1 MSPRKP
7 CIAFT
12 GGGTG
17 GHVYPGLAVI
27 EELRRVWDGRIVWLG
42 SGKELE
48 RKAVEDAGVEFFAL
62 PSGKLRRSLS
72 LENVADAF
80 RVAAGFVAAR
90 RLLKELEPLYLFS
103 KGGYVSV
110 APCLAAASLG
120 LPYAVHECDLSPGL
134 ATRITIRKAEAA
146 YLSWDAS
153 LAYLGPELRAK
164 SAVTGNPVREA
175 FEAIGRGGRAAEAA
189 RAAGRAWL
197 GFKDDDF
204 VVLVLGGSQGAGQV
218 NELVSAALPRLVKT
232 ASVAHQ
238 TGAGK
243 LPAQARAPRYH
254 AFEFAHGNIA
264 ELYAA
269 ADLVVGRAGANTLW
283 EATAAGKPM
292 ILVPL
297 EQGSRGDQVE
307 NASKLEAGGG
317 AIVLGG
323 ADATAEALA
332 AAAEALAADP
342 ARRAAMAA
350 AAAAVVRTGAA
361 ADIAARIAA
370 AAARAGK
377 EVR

>member
-1 MSPRKP
+1 VSPKAP

-27 EELRRVWDGRIVWLG
+27 EELRRIWDGRIVWLG

-80 RVAAGFVAAR
+80 RVAAGFFAAR
-90 RLLKELEPLYLFS
+90 RLLRELSPRYLFS

-134 ATRITIRKAEAA
+134 ATRITIRKAAAA
-146 YLSWDAS
+146 YLSWEAS
-153 LAYLGPELRAK
+153 LSFLSPELRAK
-164 SAVTGNPVREA
+164 AIVTGNPVRET
-175 FEAIGRGGRAAEAA
+175 FEAIGRGGGAAATA

-197 GFKDDDF
+197 GFGDEDF

-218 NELVSAALPRLVKT
+218 NELVAAALPRLIKT
-232 ASVAHQ
+232 AAVAHQ

-243 LPAQARAPRYH
+243 LPAESRGPRYH

-292 ILVPL
+292 VLVPL

-307 NASKLEAGGG
+307 NAMKLKAAGG
-317 AIVLGG
+317 ALVLAGG
-323 ADATAEALA
+323 DATAEALA
-332 AAAEALAADP
+332 AAVEGLAADP
-342 ARRAAMAA
+342 ARRAAMAKA
-350 AAAAVVRTGAA
+350 AAGVAKTGAA
-361 ADIAARIAA
+361 VAIAAMIAD
-370 AAARAGK
+370 AARAR
-377 EVR
+377 EASQ